1 MPGKF
6 PTDPALI
13 LELNTFIRE
22 NKLTYKALCK
32 MLLIEGVNE
41 TFLSKYIGDK
51 LDRQVDNFEARCRD
65 MLKGL
70 RERIA
75 FGTEIFESSV
85 TRKMGNA
92 FDLIRRTG
100 QIGLITGRAGHGK
113 TSGKRR
119 FLIENPSALEIT
131 LTASG
136 GSASKVE
143 SAIFRKIDSQS
154 WNGCTSRFDY
164 LVERFRDASRL
175 LIIDNWQRLDS
186 SGRNWLFDF
195 HDEANCPIGG
205 IGNPEALKPIMAN
218 DQHASRL
225 GIVTTYE
232 LEDAE
237 FAPLSH
243 KVACQF
249 SDEATADSIRDLV
262 GVIASNDGALRSVE
276 LTVVLMQELRKASAS
291 LRDNPRAALRAAHSR
306 LNRNYLLPS
315 ED

>member
-6 PTDPALI
+6 PTDPLMI
-13 LELNTFIRE
+13 VELNAFIAQ

-51 LDRQVDNFEARCRD
+51 LDRQVDNFEGRARD

-119 FLIENPSALEIT
+119 FLIDNPSALEIT
-131 LTASG
+131 LTAAG

-143 SAIFRKIDSQS
+143 SMIFRKIDSQS

-175 LIIDNWQRLDS
+175 LIIDNWQRLDA

-232 LEDAE
+232 LEPEE
-237 FAPLSH
+237 FAPLSY
-243 KVACQF
+243 KVARQY
-249 SDEATADSIRDLV
+249 SDEAAADAVQDLV
-262 GVIASNDGALRSVE
+262 AVIAAHDGALRSVE
-276 LTVVLMQELRKASAS
+276 LTVVLMQELRKASAK
-291 LRDNPRAALRAAHSR
+291 LAGDPRAALRAAHSR
-306 LNRNYLLPS
+306 LNRDYLLP

>member
-6 PTDPALI
+6 PTDPMMI
-13 LELNTFIRE
+13 SELNSFISE

-51 LDRQVDNFEARCRD
+51 LDRQVENFEARARD
-65 MLKGL
+65 MIKGL

-75 FGTEIFESSV
+75 FGTEIFDSSV
-85 TRKMGNA
+85 TRRMGNA

-100 QIGLITGRAGHGK
+100 QIGLVIGCAGHGK

-119 FLIENPSALEIT
+119 FLMDNPSALEIT
-131 LTASG
+131 LTAGG

-154 WNGCTSRFDY
+154 WNGCTSRFSY
-164 LVERFRDASRL
+164 LVERFRDASRM

-186 SGRNWLFDF
+186 TGRNWLFDF

-225 GIVTTYE
+225 GIVTRYE
-232 LEDAE
+232 LEAAE
-237 FAPLSH
+237 LAPLSH
-243 KVACQF
+243 RVARQF
-249 SDEATADSIRDLV
+249 SDETTADAIGDLV
-262 GVIASNDGALRSVE
+262 AAIAAQDGALRSVE
-276 LTVVLMQELRKASAS
+276 LTVVLMQELRKASAK
-291 LRDNPRAALRAAHSR
+291 LANDPRAALRAAHSR
-306 LNRNYLLPS
+306 LNRKYLLP